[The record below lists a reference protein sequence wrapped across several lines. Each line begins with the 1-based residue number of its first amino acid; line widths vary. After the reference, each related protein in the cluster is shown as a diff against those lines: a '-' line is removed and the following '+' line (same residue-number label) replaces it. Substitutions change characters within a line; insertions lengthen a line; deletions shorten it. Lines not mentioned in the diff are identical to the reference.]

1 MKTDYAMHTYP
12 KFPLMGHH
20 NLCHW

>member
-1 MKTDYAMHTYP
+1 MKTDYAMHMYS